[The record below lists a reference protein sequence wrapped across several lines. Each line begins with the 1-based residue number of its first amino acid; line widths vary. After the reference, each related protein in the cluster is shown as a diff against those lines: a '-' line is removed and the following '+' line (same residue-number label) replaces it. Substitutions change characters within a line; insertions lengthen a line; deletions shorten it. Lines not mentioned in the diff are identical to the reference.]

1 MNAAPARS
9 VGTASAFPATSAPLT
24 VRPVRGRADTAA
36 FAALP
41 RALHRGDPYRLP
53 PARGDQRALIDRRRN
68 PFFEVG
74 TAGLFLAR
82 RGRRAVGRIAAAVD
96 PRYQALH
103 DARGGLFGLFECAD
117 DPEAASALF
126 DAAAGWLRE
135 RGLETMLGPLG
146 FSVHDECGVLVEGF
160 DGPPT
165 VMMPYNPAYYPALY
179 AACGLTKAKDLLSW
193 RVPVPPG
200 GEPPEAVARAARW
213 AANAPDVRLRH
224 LDPCRREADL
234 AAVRDIYT
242 DAWSGNYASVPMTGR
257 EFSHAMDRLRPLVRP
272 ELVWFAE
279 VGGEP
284 VAFTFWLP
292 DANQALRAARDTPL
306 GQSPGR
312 PPGWLRTARA
322 ARRID
327 RARVI
332 LTGVRAAHRARGLTA
347 ALLVEAQRSAF
358 RLGCTESEFS
368 WLLEDN
374 RDANRYAQAF
384 GGVLHRRHRLY
395 RRDLA
400 DGRGPRP
407 AAAASPTALP
417 TAVPAPAA
425 PHVPGARR

>member
-1 MNAAPARS
+1 MSSSPARS
-9 VGTASAFPATSAPLT
+9 ARPAPTASALPVSSAPLT

-41 RALHRGDPYRLP
+41 GALHRGDPYRVP
-53 PARGDQRALIDRRRN
+53 SAGSDQRALIDRRRN

-74 TAGLFLAR
+74 TAELFLAR
-82 RGRRAVGRIAAAVD
+82 RGRKAVGRIAAAVD
-96 PRYQALH
+96 SRYQALH

-117 DPEAASALF
+117 DPRAAAALF
-126 DAAAGWLRE
+126 DAAAAWLRE

-179 AACGLTKAKDLLSW
+179 AACGLAKAKDLLSW

-200 GEPPEAVARAARW
+200 GEPPEAAARAARW
-213 AANAPDVRLRH
+213 AADAPDVRLRP
-224 LDPCRREADL
+224 LDPRRRETDL
-234 AAVRDIYT
+234 ATVRDIYT

-257 EFSHAMDRLRPLVRP
+257 EFSHAMERLRPLVRP

-279 VGGEP
+279 VRGEP

-292 DANQALRAARDTPL
+292 DANQALRAARDMPL
-306 GQSPGR
+306 GR
-312 PPGWLRTARA
+312 LRTARA

-347 ALLVEAQRSAF
+347 ALLAEAQRAAF
-358 RLGCTESEFS
+358 RLGYTESEFS

-374 RDANRYAQAF
+374 RDANRYAEAF

-400 DGRGPRP
+400 PRP
-407 AAAASPTALP
+407 APA
-417 TAVPAPAA
+417 AVPAPAA